1 MVADNVIASLN
12 LWKERDSLL
21 SSREDWHA
29 VVFRKEHSQVAQPR
43 CTVWA
48 GYLAEVGFD
57 ILVP

>member
-1 MVADNVIASLN
+1 MADTVIASLS
-12 LWKERDSLL
+12 LQKERGSLL

-29 VVFRKEHSQVAQPR
+29 VTFRKECSQVAQPR